1 MICHSIFLAWN
12 LALLARDK
20 FRFRFVI
27 LCLSF
32 ILSISSTY
40 NHINNVKLHNS
51 PIITNTDYIDFYRE
65 SIGAGKEYLP
75 LSINY
80 EEIKPFRE
88 IAYDWKELGYNSW
101 TFCLDMNE
109 EEVFVFPKLAYVGYK
124 LKNQNQDEITLNN
137 RGAIVSCA
145 SQRE

>member
-40 NHINNVKLHNS
+40 NYINNVKLHNS
-51 PIITNTDYIDFYRE
+51 PVITNTDYIDFYRE
-65 SIGAGKEYLP
+65 SRAGKEYLP

-80 EEIKPFRE
+80 EEIKPFSE
-88 IAYDWKELGYNSW
+88 IAYDCRNFG
-101 TFCLDMNE
+101 
-109 EEVFVFPKLAYVGYK
+109 V
-124 LKNQNQDEITLNN
+124 
-137 RGAIVSCA
+137 
-145 SQRE
+145 